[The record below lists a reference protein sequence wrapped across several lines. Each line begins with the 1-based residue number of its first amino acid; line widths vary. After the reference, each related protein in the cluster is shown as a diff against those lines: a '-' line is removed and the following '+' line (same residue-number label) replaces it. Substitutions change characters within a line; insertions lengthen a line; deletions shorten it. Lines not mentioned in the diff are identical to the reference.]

1 MYRLR
6 HFGDFKHIYGGTQA
20 FSGASCAFQVGDVRP
35 GHGGGSGSGLSD
47 WGRFVRENGFLI
59 PLALFAMFLVASVV
73 YRQVVSSS
81 QHEQYTM
88 LADS

>member
-20 FSGASCAFQVGDVRP
+20 FSGASRAFQVGDMRP
-35 GHGGGSGSGLSD
+35 GHGGGSSTDLSD
-47 WGRFVRENGFLI
+47 WELFVRENGYLI
-59 PLALFAMFLVASVV
+59 PLVLFGMFLVASVV
-73 YRQVVSSS
+73 YRQVVSSNER
-81 QHEQYTM
+81 EQYSM